1 MSKISGAGSAGVA
14 GNLSS
19 NKVFKNSNKFK
30 ITSKETQQ
38 EVLNDRLA
46 TVYDLNKMLSEE
58 HEERIIKE
66 WNI

>member
-38 EVLNDRLA
+38 EVLSGRLD
-46 TVYDLNKMLSEE
+46 TVYDLNKVISEE
-58 HEERIIKE
+58 NKEIER
-66 WNI
+66 